1 MLTPY
6 LPYPPSSGGQIR
18 SFNLIKEL
26 SKQHEIT
33 LCSLVKYEDDKKYIT
48 KLKPF
53 CKKVYIFKRPE
64 KAWTIE
70 NILKTGFSSWP
81 FLVIRN
87 YSPSEKKALTQI
99 IKEDQFDIIHAE
111 TFYVTP
117 HIPITRVPVVLVDQT
132 IEYQVYKHY
141 VDNYRIPFL
150 KPLLYI
156 DVAKLKYW
164 ETYYWKRAARVVAVS
179 ESDARVMKYL
189 VPTLKVDVIPNGAG
203 DDFIQDVPIHR
214 NQTILFQG
222 NYAWL
227 QNAEAARVLA
237 KEVLP
242 LIQKKL
248 PNAKLLI
255 SGQNTSV
262 VADLKSENIEISDL
276 AVDDFEGVKK
286 AFRESGVLVAPLYGP
301 GGTRLKILSAMAARL
316 PVVTTNVGIAEV
328 GREDETFLQG
338 ETIEEL
344 AKQTVRILTDG
355 ALYKKIAE
363 SAWRLIVDEYT
374 YQAIAKKLNKIYQEA
389 SNG

>member
-1 MLTPY
+1 
-6 LPYPPSSGGQIR
+6 
-18 SFNLIKEL
+18 
-26 SKQHEIT
+26 
-33 LCSLVKYEDDKKYIT
+33 
-48 KLKPF
+48 
-53 CKKVYIFKRPE
+53 
-64 KAWTIE
+64 
-70 NILKTGFSSWP
+70 
-81 FLVIRN
+81 
-87 YSPSEKKALTQI
+87 
-99 IKEDQFDIIHAE
+99 
-111 TFYVTP
+111 
-117 HIPITRVPVVLVDQT
+117 
-132 IEYQVYKHY
+132 
-141 VDNYRIPFL
+141 
-150 KPLLYI
+150 
-156 DVAKLKYW
+156 
-164 ETYYWKRAARVVAVS
+164 
-179 ESDARVMKYL
+179 MKYL